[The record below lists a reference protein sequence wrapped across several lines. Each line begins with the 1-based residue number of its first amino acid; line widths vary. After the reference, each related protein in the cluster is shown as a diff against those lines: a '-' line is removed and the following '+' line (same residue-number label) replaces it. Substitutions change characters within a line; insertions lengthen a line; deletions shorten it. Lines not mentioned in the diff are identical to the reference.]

1 MSVSDTNGRRKTYGN
16 YRKPSKTE
24 DVKPK
29 LDGILTWKVPGI
41 KIDVRY
47 QIFIFRFSEKLK
59 SFAIS
64 SKSFH

>member
-1 MSVSDTNGRRKTYGN
+1 MSVSDTNGGRKTYGN

-41 KIDVRY
+41 KIDVRF
-47 QIFIFRFSEKLK
+47 QIFIFMFSE
-59 SFAIS
+59 
-64 SKSFH
+64 

>member
-47 QIFIFRFSEKLK
+47 QIFIFRFSEKLDLK
-59 SFAIS
+59 VIRHFM
-64 SKSFH
+64 